1 MEVRIEYKKL
11 RNAIERSPDVAKD
24 EINKFLVRA
33 QSVLKQKINQSPW
46 SMGRS
51 GGGAPVAS
59 GNLKRSHKY
68 DLKPFSLEI
77 SIDEQRAEYAKYVHG
92 IAGFTR
98 KRTYQL
104 RPWLRY
110 AEDKSSKEINNFGK
124 TMLDNLVSDLAR

>member
-1 MEVRIEYKKL
+1 MEVRIDYAKL
-11 RNAIERSPDVAKD
+11 KRAIEKNPTVTKD
-24 EINKFLVRA
+24 EVNKFLVRA

-51 GGGAPVAS
+51 GGGVPVAS
-59 GNLKRSHKY
+59 GNLKRSHNY

-77 SIDEQRAEYAKYVHG
+77 SIDERRAEYAKYVHG
-92 IAGFTR
+92 IVGFSR

-124 TMLDNLVSDLAR
+124 TMLDNIVSELAD